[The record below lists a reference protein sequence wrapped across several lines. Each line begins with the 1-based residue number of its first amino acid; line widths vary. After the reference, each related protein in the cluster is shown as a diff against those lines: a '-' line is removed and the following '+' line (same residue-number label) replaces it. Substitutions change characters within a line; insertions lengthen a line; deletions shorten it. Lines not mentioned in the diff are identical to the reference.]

1 MVPHFVFHRIGSAH
15 LSTTKHKHAHNLSHF
30 TDYTG
35 KDVIFYSPVSSAFP
49 HTRIY
54 FDCIDKCVCVCGN
67 CFRNKSTQNMKN
79 WFWLCWNW
87 NNGCRR
93 VAFNFLKVVL
103 FCLINPNREK
113 LIEKKKDESVC
124 WIFSE
129 NFPLRIW
136 FSKVF
141 CLVFLVLLS
150 KYFQNKIHR
159 GKCSFWNIRLLLLHW
174 EFMIAVKFAFNINI
188 IQNHYDLLVNNRL
201 KEAVNVKLFN
211 GMFIINRGFGDI
223 ERFQ

>member
-87 NNGCRR
+87 NNRCRR

-124 WIFSE
+124 LDNHLNFFRKFPSEDLIFKSFLFGLFGSAIKIFS
-129 NFPLRIW
+129 
-136 FSKVF
+136 K
-141 CLVFLVLLS
+141 
-150 KYFQNKIHR
+150 
-159 GKCSFWNIRLLLLHW
+159 
-174 EFMIAVKFAFNINI
+174 
-188 IQNHYDLLVNNRL
+188 
-201 KEAVNVKLFN
+201 
-211 GMFIINRGFGDI
+211 
-223 ERFQ
+223 